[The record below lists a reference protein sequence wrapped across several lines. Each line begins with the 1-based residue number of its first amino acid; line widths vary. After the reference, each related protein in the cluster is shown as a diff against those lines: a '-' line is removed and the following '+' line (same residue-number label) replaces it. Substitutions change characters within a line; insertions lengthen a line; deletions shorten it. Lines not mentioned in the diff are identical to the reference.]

1 MANTYFCRTPIM
13 LRQAIDHKLMIAWGH
28 KTLTFPGIPLI
39 LTSLMMKKLVDEIFE
54 RFKETPLI

>member
-1 MANTYFCRTPIM
+1 M
-13 LRQAIDHKLMIAWGH
+13 LGQAIDHKLMIAWGH

-54 RFKETPLI
+54 RFKETPHI